1 MVFHFVLTK
10 DFCTNACLWFPP
22 WLPQV
27 SSTRCFWR
35 PAGALLFSW
44 VGVRAGYWV
53 MFLLNHSLW
62 GHGKADPHLPA
73 TISFACSCRASVQ
86 YRQAFEREL
95 EEDEF
100 DRLAAGNSNPDEA
113 RPLRSMK
120 VRGTP
125 GGGAPGCRTGQPGQF
140 E

>member
-1 MVFHFVLTK
+1 M
-10 DFCTNACLWFPP
+10 
-22 WLPQV
+22 
-27 SSTRCFWR
+27 S
-35 PAGALLFSW
+35 LFSSLASPSIFHPLFLAACGSSAVQLGW
-44 VGVRAGYWV
+44 SPCPAGYWV
-53 MFLLNHSLW
+53 ILLLNHSRW
-62 GHGKADPHLPA
+62 GHGKVDPHLPA
-73 TISFACSCRASVQ
+73 TIICFACSCRASVQ